1 MSFFMRSLLRTVPLI
16 GALLISAVPTKAQE
30 LDLANVCASSVEA
43 ATVCGA
49 SYYHGTLIV
58 LCSLEKNG
66 YVSSEIKN
74 GIIQEISRLGS
85 NEEYKLNALSAA
97 IKLDRS
103 QEPDCTIRFGLNS
116 LNLPNIKPCE
126 THSTHRYATHLNCT
140 SSSLSDT

>member
-1 MSFFMRSLLRTVPLI
+1 MRTATYDNRLQKIMSFFMRSLLRTVPLI

-97 IKLDRS
+97 IKLVRS
-103 QEPDCTIRFGLNS
+103 QEPDCRI
-116 LNLPNIKPCE
+116 
-126 THSTHRYATHLNCT
+126 
-140 SSSLSDT
+140 

>member
-1 MSFFMRSLLRTVPLI
+1 MKLLPII
-16 GALLISAVPTKAQE
+16 GALFISAIPTKAQE

-49 SYYHGTLIV
+49 SYYHGTLVI

-85 NEEYKLNALSAA
+85 SEEYKVTALAAA
-97 IKLDRS
+97 IKLVRS
-103 QEPDCTIRFGLNS
+103 QEPDCRI
-116 LNLPNIKPCE
+116 
-126 THSTHRYATHLNCT
+126 
-140 SSSLSDT
+140 